1 MALQQTES
9 KKTKSKDWHD
19 DLIRLGDAL
28 EAIRN
33 LDPEA
38 NKVDA
43 WAAVGKVPKVKD
55 GDAL

>member
-1 MALQQTES
+1 MAQASER

-19 DLIRLGDAL
+19 DLIRRGDAL
-28 EAIRN
+28 QAIRN
-33 LDPEA
+33 LDAEA

-55 GDAL
+55 GDVL